1 VTEQMC
7 FLFRRIYLLYDFS
20 CNVVLW
26 IEERRFWTFEGVI
39 SVFGVVSAISVFIR
53 QKQLDHKMYKRIQK
67 QITSGV

>member
-1 VTEQMC
+1 MC
-7 FLFRRIYLLYDFS
+7 LLFRRIYLLYDFS

>member
-1 VTEQMC
+1 MC